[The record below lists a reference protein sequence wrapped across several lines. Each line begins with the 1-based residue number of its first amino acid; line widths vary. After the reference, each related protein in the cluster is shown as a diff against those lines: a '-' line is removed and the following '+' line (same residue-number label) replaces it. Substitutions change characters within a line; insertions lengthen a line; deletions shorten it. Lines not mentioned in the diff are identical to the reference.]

1 MLDAHDLEQGSHGS
15 VSLVVAEPESRYVS
29 LDGTGGYDRTL
40 VLEVGMRAQ
49 RLYFNLFCY

>member
-1 MLDAHDLEQGSHGS
+1 MDAHDLEQGSHGS